1 MEVFDFDYGWKR
13 IRARLMGKGSVY
25 IDLPSRHGFRDTIVL
40 ENRGWRFTSLQ
51 YDCTDYFF
59 HMWMDDNGNM
69 SYANDMTSGIEYMR
83 EPYNPDY
90 PNAGVL
96 NDTAKLLY
104 TVSHTI
110 REYQK
115 RDLPVEEI
123 FKLRKLYLNVALK
136 TLGYD
141 TVDAVAE
148 PLDDSRG
155 YFGLNKVVDCL
166 ENYLDVSI
174 LVHSLGKY
182 GDYDQIKCRALK
194 DATREQIL
202 DDVRPVKQQ
211 VDELVAFMQRKENEL
226 KDRRNVLLEY
236 RRNMKEKI
244 GELSFGNYEEKVKA
258 VAMLLLE
265 LNADLLTEEERNK
278 LGIKELVLCN
288 DIDIKDKISRLIDSE
303 EFNLACRIEDEFAY
317 DEAEELVNAIKVL
330 KVSGDKTN
338 GGFTREEIVEMLSSE
353 LEEFEER
360 KQSVDVQEGIRKKY
374 YTRQNKKIDNKELEE
389 YVY

>member
-1 MEVFDFDYGWKR
+1 MH
-13 IRARLMGKGSVY
+13 L
-25 IDLPSRHGFRDTIVL
+25 
-40 ENRGWRFTSLQ
+40 
-51 YDCTDYFF
+51 C
-59 HMWMDDNGNM
+59 
-69 SYANDMTSGIEYMR
+69 
-83 EPYNPDY
+83 
-90 PNAGVL
+90 
-96 NDTAKLLY
+96 
-104 TVSHTI
+104 
-110 REYQK
+110 
-115 RDLPVEEI
+115 
-123 FKLRKLYLNVALK
+123 
-136 TLGYD
+136 
-141 TVDAVAE
+141 
-148 PLDDSRG
+148 
-155 YFGLNKVVDCL
+155 
-166 ENYLDVSI
+166 
-174 LVHSLGKY
+174 
-182 GDYDQIKCRALK
+182 
-194 DATREQIL
+194 
-202 DDVRPVKQQ
+202 
-211 VDELVAFMQRKENEL
+211 KENEL

>member
-1 MEVFDFDYGWKR
+1 MQCL
-13 IRARLMGKGSVY
+13 IL
-25 IDLPSRHGFRDTIVL
+25 
-40 ENRGWRFTSLQ
+40 
-51 YDCTDYFF
+51 
-59 HMWMDDNGNM
+59 
-69 SYANDMTSGIEYMR
+69 
-83 EPYNPDY
+83 
-90 PNAGVL
+90 
-96 NDTAKLLY
+96 
-104 TVSHTI
+104 
-110 REYQK
+110 
-115 RDLPVEEI
+115 
-123 FKLRKLYLNVALK
+123 
-136 TLGYD
+136 
-141 TVDAVAE
+141 
-148 PLDDSRG
+148 
-155 YFGLNKVVDCL
+155 DCL

-202 DDVRPVKQQ
+202 DDVRPVKEQ

-226 KDRRNVLLEY
+226 KDRRNVLPEY